1 MIDKNVSDKKGVLVF
16 IDPER
21 LRLTTGVL
29 GKWAHL
35 RRERP

>member
-1 MIDKNVSDKKGVLVF
+1 VIDRNISDKKVVLVF
-16 IDPER
+16 IDPGL